1 MKLRKKIAVAL
12 LAGLLIAGGA
22 VIYSDITA
30 LVATKNMQIEELQ
43 DNVNNKQQE
52 LDSKQ
57 IELDSKQIELDSK
70 QVELDNVNN
79 KMRQLEEDKEAIWQ
93 ELNNKSKKLE
103 QFEAI
108 LSSSVIKITLEELDL
123 FFRLVEAEAGNESMR
138 GKIAVAN
145 VVINRVRD
153 SRYPDTV
160 KGVIYQPH
168 QFEPLINGH
177 INKTAPADSKEAV
190 LRALRGEQVVPAD
203 TISFWATYLDSS
215 HELWSLPITARIGV
229 HVFTNKY

>member
-1 MKLRKKIAVAL
+1 MKLRKKIAITL
-12 LAGLLIAGGA
+12 LVVIMLSGGA
-22 VIYSDITA
+22 VTYSGVTA
-30 LVATKNMQIEELQ
+30 LLDSKNAQIEELE
-43 DNVNNKQQE
+43 NNINTTQQE
-52 LDSKQ
+52 LENIKQ
-57 IELDSKQIELDSK
+57 ELENS
-70 QVELDNVNN
+70 NN
-79 KMRQLEEDKEAIWQ
+79 RVKQLEEDKEAIQQ
-93 ELNNKSKKLE
+93 ELDTKSTRLE

-108 LSSSVIKITLEELDL
+108 LSSSVIKLTLEELDL
-123 FFRLVEAEAGNESMR
+123 FFRLVEAEAGNEGME

-160 KGVIYQPH
+160 KEVIYQPY
-168 QFEPLINGH
+168 QFEPVTNGH
-177 INKTAPADSKEAV
+177 INKMAPADSKEAV
-190 LRALRGEQVVPAD
+190 LRALKGEQVVSAD

>member
-57 IELDSKQIELDSK
+57 VELDSKQVELDSK

-153 SRYPDTV
+153 NRYPNTV

-168 QFEPLINGH
+168 QFEPVINGH
-177 INKTAPADSKEAV
+177 INKTAPTDSKEAV
-190 LRALRGEQVVPAD
+190 LRALKGEQVVPAD

>member
-22 VIYSDITA
+22 VIYSDIKA

-57 IELDSKQIELDSK
+57 VELDSKQIELDSK

-168 QFEPLINGH
+168 QFEPVINGH

>member
-1 MKLRKKIAVAL
+1 MKLKKKIAIAL
-12 LAGLLIAGGA
+12 LGGLLVAGGA
-22 VIYSDITA
+22 VIYTGITA
-30 LVATKNMQIEELQ
+30 LIDTKNLRIEELEIDIKDTQ
-43 DNVNNKQQE
+43 QELENKQLELDNKQQE
-52 LDSKQ
+52 LEDINSKM
-57 IELDSKQIELDSK
+57 K
-70 QVELDNVNN
+70 
-79 KMRQLEEDKEAIWQ
+79 QLEEDKEAIQQ
-93 ELNNKSKKLE
+93 ELNTKSEKLE

-108 LSSSVIKITLEELDL
+108 LSSSVIRLTLEELDL
-123 FFRLVEAEAGNESMR
+123 FFRLVEAEAGNESMT

-160 KGVIYQPH
+160 KEVIYQPY
-168 QFEPLINGH
+168 QFEPVINGH

-190 LRALRGEQVVPAD
+190 LRALKGEQVVPAD

>member
-1 MKLRKKIAVAL
+1 MKLRKKIAITL
-12 LAGLLIAGGA
+12 LVVIMLSGGA
-22 VIYSDITA
+22 VTYSRVTA
-30 LVATKNMQIEELQ
+30 LLDSKNTQIEELE
-43 DNVNNKQQE
+43 NNINTTQQE
-52 LDSKQ
+52 LANIKQ
-57 IELDSKQIELDSK
+57 ELENS
-70 QVELDNVNN
+70 NN
-79 KMRQLEEDKEAIWQ
+79 RVKQLEEDKGAIQQ
-93 ELNNKSKKLE
+93 ELDTKSTRLE

-108 LSSSVIKITLEELDL
+108 LSSSVIKLTLEELDL
-123 FFRLVEAEAGNESMR
+123 FFGLVEAEAGNESME

-145 VVINRVRD
+145 VVINRVKD

-160 KGVIYQPH
+160 KEVIHQPY
-168 QFEPLINGH
+168 QFEPVINGH

-190 LRALRGEQVVPAD
+190 LRALKGEQVVPAD